1 MRVALTARIDP
12 SVPGRSALRVR
23 LACADSD
30 GPVMDWV
37 WDLQQV
43 PDLCDGGAIAGQ
55 NIAWM
60 MSRLRRIGCR
70 CQLDLSDLH
79 TIVLALRAPPRSR

>member
-37 WDLQQV
+37 WDLQQA
-43 PDLCDGGAIAGQ
+43 PDLGDGGAMAGQ
-55 NIAWM
+55 NVAWM
-60 MSRLRRIGCR
+60 MSRMRRVGCR
-70 CQLDLSDLH
+70 CQLELSDLH
-79 TIVLALRAPPRSR
+79 TIVLALRTSPWSK

>member
-12 SVPGRSALRVR
+12 GVPGRSALRVR
-23 LACADSD
+23 LACAHSD

-37 WDLQQV
+37 WDLRQA

-55 NIAWM
+55 NVAWM
-60 MSRLRRIGCR
+60 MSRLRRVGCR
-70 CQLDLSDLH
+70 CQLDLSDLQ
-79 TIVLALRAPPRSR
+79 TIVLALRVAPTST

>member
-12 SVPGRSALRVR
+12 GVPGRSALRVR
-23 LACADSD
+23 LACAHSD

-37 WDLQQV
+37 WDLQQA

-55 NIAWM
+55 NVAWM
-60 MSRLRRIGCR
+60 MSRLRRVGCR
-70 CQLDLSDLH
+70 CQLDLSDLQ
-79 TIVLALRAPPRSR
+79 TIVLALRVAPTST